1 MYIFDINYYI
11 TSTLNSN
18 VISCPNVL
26 PLYYSL
32 TKEDVVMGMLKKFEM
47 AKEDETAQEKWKM
60 ARKLKRQV
68 LYGIT
73 LLNTICLC
81 FLT

>member
-1 MYIFDINYYI
+1 MFHHARH
-11 TSTLNSN
+11 
-18 VISCPNVL
+18 VL
-26 PLYYSL
+26 FLYYSL

-68 LYGIT
+68 L
-73 LLNTICLC
+73 
-81 FLT
+81 